1 MITKIAMNNV
11 ASYKS
16 LTTLKTDKTVNLIYG
31 LNGTGKSTL
40 SSFLYNKD
48 DSKFNDCSINS
59 LIDEDIRVY
68 SQKFIQDYFYESDNL
83 KGIFTLSRKNK
94 EAEETIKTAEKK
106 IKDLKDDETK
116 INQQKNKQII
126 SLETK
131 RQKTE
136 NKTWEIKTTFAG
148 GDRVLEYCLE
158 KLKHKDLLFD
168 HLANIKKPD
177 EQPEKTIDQL
187 KKEVEA
193 IQGDDAQKYD
203 LLSTIN
209 FTAHEVEQNRILQK
223 NIVGNE
229 NSTISALINKL
240 QNSDW
245 VKDGLQYLPEVI
257 KKGTESCPFC
267 QSKTITNALRE
278 NIQNFF
284 DESYENDINEL
295 NNLLS
300 VYESAYEEA
309 VLAPPIKGK
318 FEANPYLVEKNSEF
332 ENYYNAVYHLLEKNI
347 NELKIKIKAPSQKI
361 IFLDSTDAIKEF
373 NDFIGKINQSIRTHN
388 KKIDNKDDTLDEIKE
403 QFWAL
408 MRWNYDQTIS
418 TYLEDKE
425 DIEKKI
431 GDMTIKKQEAQDFI
445 NKQDSIIIKQQENT
459 INIEQSIKFINN
471 GLVELGLDDFYI
483 EKHLDNFYKI
493 KRSEQ
498 EQDTDIFR
506 SLSEGEKMI
515 ISFLYFVE
523 TCRGKQSVSD
533 TGGKKIVVI
542 DDPISSLSHIFVFN
556 IGKLIKTEFFNSDFY
571 EQVFI
576 LTHSLYFFYELTDI
590 RHVRREENQKLF
602 RMTKNEDGSH
612 ISVMKYEEIQ
622 NDYQSYWQIIK
633 DAKQPPA
640 LIANCMRNIIEY
652 FFNFIEKKYLNDV
665 FNKPELKDD
674 RFQAFYRYV
683 NRESH
688 SLGQNI
694 FDYKE
699 FDYDIFKESFKLVFQ
714 QSGYEEHYN
723 KMMKIK

>member
-16 LTTLKTDKTVNLIYG
+16 LTTLETDKTVNLIYG

-68 SQKFIQDYFYESDNL
+68 SQKFIQDYFYESGNL

-116 INQQKNKQII
+116 INQQQNKQIT

-131 RQKTE
+131 RKKTE

-158 KLKHKDLLFD
+158 RLKNKDLLFD

-300 VYESAYEEA
+300 AYESACKEA

-445 NKQDSIIIKQQENT
+445 NKQGSIIIKQQENT

-471 GLVELGLDDFYI
+471 SLVELGLDDFYI

-493 KRSEQ
+493 KRS

-590 RHVRREENQKLF
+590 RHDRREENQKLF

>member
-16 LTTLKTDKTVNLIYG
+16 LTTLETDKTVNLIYG

-158 KLKHKDLLFD
+158 KLKRKDLLFD

-300 VYESAYEEA
+300 AYESAYEEA

-445 NKQDSIIIKQQENT
+445 NKQVSIIIKQQENT

-471 GLVELGLDDFYI
+471 GLVGLGLDDFYI

-498 EQDTDIFR
+498 DTDIFH

-533 TGGKKIVVI
+533 TGGKK
-542 DDPISSLSHIFVFN
+542 
-556 IGKLIKTEFFNSDFY
+556 
-571 EQVFI
+571 
-576 LTHSLYFFYELTDI
+576 
-590 RHVRREENQKLF
+590 
-602 RMTKNEDGSH
+602 
-612 ISVMKYEEIQ
+612 
-622 NDYQSYWQIIK
+622 
-633 DAKQPPA
+633 
-640 LIANCMRNIIEY
+640 
-652 FFNFIEKKYLNDV
+652 
-665 FNKPELKDD
+665 D
-674 RFQAFYRYV
+674 RCY
-683 NRESH
+683 
-688 SLGQNI
+688 
-694 FDYKE
+694 
-699 FDYDIFKESFKLVFQ
+699 
-714 QSGYEEHYN
+714 
-723 KMMKIK
+723 

>member
-1 MITKIAMNNV
+1 
-11 ASYKS
+11 
-16 LTTLKTDKTVNLIYG
+16 
-31 LNGTGKSTL
+31 
-40 SSFLYNKD
+40 
-48 DSKFNDCSINS
+48 
-59 LIDEDIRVY
+59 
-68 SQKFIQDYFYESDNL
+68 
-83 KGIFTLSRKNK
+83 
-94 EAEETIKTAEKK
+94 
-106 IKDLKDDETK
+106 
-116 INQQKNKQII
+116 
-126 SLETK
+126 
-131 RQKTE
+131 
-136 NKTWEIKTTFAG
+136 
-148 GDRVLEYCLE
+148 
-158 KLKHKDLLFD
+158 
-168 HLANIKKPD
+168 
-177 EQPEKTIDQL
+177 
-187 KKEVEA
+187 
-193 IQGDDAQKYD
+193 
-203 LLSTIN
+203 
-209 FTAHEVEQNRILQK
+209 
-223 NIVGNE
+223 
-229 NSTISALINKL
+229 
-240 QNSDW
+240 
-245 VKDGLQYLPEVI
+245 
-257 KKGTESCPFC
+257 
-267 QSKTITNALRE
+267 
-278 NIQNFF
+278 
-284 DESYENDINEL
+284 
-295 NNLLS
+295 
-300 VYESAYEEA
+300 
-309 VLAPPIKGK
+309 
-318 FEANPYLVEKNSEF
+318 
-332 ENYYNAVYHLLEKNI
+332 
-347 NELKIKIKAPSQKI
+347 
-361 IFLDSTDAIKEF
+361 
-373 NDFIGKINQSIRTHN
+373 
-388 KKIDNKDDTLDEIKE
+388 
-403 QFWAL
+403 

-445 NKQDSIIIKQQENT
+445 NKQVSIIIKQQENT

-471 GLVELGLDDFYI
+471 SLVELGLDDFYI

-493 KRSEQ
+493 KRS

-533 TGGKKIVVI
+533 TGRKKIVVI

-602 RMTKNEDGSH
+602 RMTKNNDGSH

-652 FFNFIEKKYLNDV
+652 FFNFIEKKELNDV
-665 FNKPELKDD
+665 FNKPELKDN
-674 RFQAFYRYV
+674 RFQAFCRYV

>member
-16 LTTLKTDKTVNLIYG
+16 LTTLETDKTVNLIYG

-68 SQKFIQDYFYESDNL
+68 SQKFIQDYFYESGNL

-116 INQQKNKQII
+116 INQQQNKQIT

-131 RQKTE
+131 RKKTE

-158 KLKHKDLLFD
+158 RLKNKDLLFD

-300 VYESAYEEA
+300 AYESACKEA

-388 KKIDNKDDTLDEIKE
+388 KKIDNKDDTLNEIKE

-445 NKQDSIIIKQQENT
+445 NKQGSIIIKQQENT

-471 GLVELGLDDFYI
+471 GLVGLGLDDFYI

-493 KRSEQ
+493 KRS

-590 RHVRREENQKLF
+590 RHDRREENQKLF

-665 FNKPELKDD
+665 FNKLELKDN